1 MRCHSLLICLPA
13 AHLTWM
19 AYDMV
24 ALRTSPELGVS
35 MQKLKEAYLKCR
47 AAVCGDPD
55 QESQIDKSAETAVI
69 TLSQM

>member
-1 MRCHSLLICLPA
+1 
-13 AHLTWM
+13 M

-35 MQKLKEAYLKCR
+35 MQKLKEAYLKSR

-55 QESQIDKSAETAVI
+55 QESQIDKSAETAVT